1 MNSMPDQVD
10 EPHDVSSRDENHGTR
25 FHVAGP
31 VPDWLHAERTDRRQ
45 LDTLQQRVDELET
58 LLSIAS
64 QEDLSRRLFDAQTQ
78 LADAVAECRRAEQHL
93 AGEHQVSRLLAES
106 TQFDEAASQ
115 ILQAIC
121 ECLGWDVGVFWI
133 VDRESDVLRCAEFW
147 HAHSVEVCA
156 FEDLSRQTRFASG
169 IGLPGRI
176 WASGAPAWVPDMTHD
191 ADLPRSSTAAAVGLH
206 AAVAFPVHNGVEYL
220 GVMEFLSREIRQ
232 PDDKLF
238 AMMRSIGSGI
248 SEFIERRRAEE
259 TLLHQTEERRLAQ
272 RIQEGLLPKAMPYIE
287 GLSLGG
293 RCLPSRLV
301 GGDYFD
307 VFTLPNGC
315 LYVVIA
321 DASGHGLPAALVI
334 TETRAYLR
342 AFASTTCDL
351 GDILQST
358 NCRLAEDLDS
368 EHFVTLFL
376 ARFDPATH
384 ALTYSSA
391 GHCTGYLLNSGG
403 DIKTALASTATPL
416 GLLPGREF
424 PSSGELLLAAGEL
437 LFLHTD
443 GVVDAGATGAGEVL
457 GSSRALNIVREHR
470 HKPPLE
476 ILDALFD
483 AVSAFS
489 VAEDVSDDATAVII
503 KVDAPPA
510 ARPVP
515 RGVSMGVGSHGW
527 TRFDL
532 HHERH
537 LQRRDDAK
545 GWR

>member
-1 MNSMPDQVD
+1 MNAISDQT
-10 EPHDVSSRDENHGTR
+10 EERHDASTRDESHGAR
-25 FHVAGP
+25 FRPPGP
-31 VPDWLHAERTDRRQ
+31 VLDWVGAEWEDRRQ
-45 LDTLQQRVDELET
+45 LDALQQRVDELES
-58 LLSIAS
+58 LLSVAS
-64 QEDLSRRLFDAQTQ
+64 QAELTHRLLDAQLQ
-78 LADAVAECRRAEQHL
+78 LADTIAECRRAEQHL

-106 TQFDEAASQ
+106 AQFDDAAAQ
-115 ILQAIC
+115 ILQTIC
-121 ECLGWDVGVFWI
+121 ECLAWDVGVFWI
-133 VDRESDVLRCAEFW
+133 VDRESDVLRCAEVW
-147 HAHSVEVCA
+147 HAPTLAVCA

-169 IGLPGRI
+169 VGLPGRI
-176 WASGAPAWVPDMTHD
+176 WASGSPAWVPDMTQE
-191 ADLPRSSTAAAVGLH
+191 ADLPRSATAAADGLH

-248 SEFIERRRAEE
+248 SEFIERRRAEQR
-259 TLLHQTEERRLAQ
+259 LWLQTEERRLAQ
-272 RIQEGLLPKAMPYIE
+272 RIQEGLLPKSMPYVA

-307 VFTLPNGC
+307 VFTLPDGC

-334 TETRAYLR
+334 TETRAYVR
-342 AFASTTCDL
+342 AFAFTTCDL
-351 GDILQST
+351 GAILQLT
-358 NCRLAEDLDS
+358 NCRLAEDLSS

-391 GHCTGYLLNSGG
+391 GHCTGYVLNAGG

-424 PSSGELLLAAGEL
+424 PSSGEHLLAAGEL

-443 GVVDAGATGAGEVL
+443 GVVDAGATGTGEVL

-476 ILDALFD
+476 ILDALYD

-489 VAEDVSDDATAVII
+489 EAEEVSDDATAVII
-503 KVDAPPA
+503 KVDAPPSDSQFPA
-510 ARPVP
+510 AQLTGVVP
-515 RGVSMGVGSHGW
+515 
-527 TRFDL
+527 
-532 HHERH
+532 
-537 LQRRDDAK
+537 QRLPR
-545 GWR
+545 